1 MQDTRIH
8 QAWLGLRTTLGVIPI
23 VAGLDKFTNL
33 LTHWEQY
40 LSPLALSVLPV
51 SGTAFMRVA
60 GIIEMTVGLMILTK
74 WTRIGAY
81 VATGWLVMIALNLLT
96 SGHYLDIAARD
107 VAMAVAAFALG
118 RLEEARTKADVQ
130 QRDISVRT
138 LPSVVHG

>member
-1 MQDTRIH
+1 
-8 QAWLGLRTTLGVIPI
+8 
-23 VAGLDKFTNL
+23 
-33 LTHWEQY
+33 
-40 LSPLALSVLPV
+40 
-51 SGTAFMRVA
+51 MRVA